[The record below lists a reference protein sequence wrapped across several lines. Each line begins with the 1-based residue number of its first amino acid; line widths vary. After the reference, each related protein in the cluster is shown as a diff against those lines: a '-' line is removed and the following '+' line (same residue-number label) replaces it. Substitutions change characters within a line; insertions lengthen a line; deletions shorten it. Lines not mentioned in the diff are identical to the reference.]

1 MRNARPFAATL
12 VLAALLSTFTLL
24 SGCGTTNY
32 YKIKDPDTG
41 RTYYKKGWLAES
53 PLSKSNKEI
62 ELVSKEEYE
71 RAVEATK
78 R

>member
-1 MRNARPFAATL
+1 MHRAL
-12 VLAALLSTFTLL
+12 VLATVLWASTLL
-24 SGCGTTNY
+24 TGCGTTNY

-53 PLSKSNKEI
+53 PLSSSNKEI
-62 ELVSKEEYE
+62 ELVTKEEYE
-71 RAVEATK
+71 RAVELTE

>member
-1 MRNARPFAATL
+1 MRRALILAT
-12 VLAALLSTFTLL
+12 VLWASTLL
-24 SGCGTTNY
+24 TGCGTTNY

-53 PLSKSNKEI
+53 PLISSNKEI
-62 ELVSKEEYE
+62 ELVTKEEYE
-71 RAVEATK
+71 RVVELTE